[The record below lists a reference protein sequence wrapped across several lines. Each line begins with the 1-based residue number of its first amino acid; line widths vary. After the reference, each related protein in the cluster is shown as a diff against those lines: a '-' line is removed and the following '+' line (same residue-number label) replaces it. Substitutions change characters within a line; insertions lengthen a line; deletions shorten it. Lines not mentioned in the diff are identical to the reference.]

1 MIGGGRRS
9 KYASSYDGKSPEE
22 IRKVKKARKAAL
34 EKARKMNQ
42 SQQKADAEKAKDRA
56 RKKTP
61 RNKENDR
68 FRKKTDEEKE
78 KDRARKKTPFTKIT
92 HHCILKDTLGGIY
105 SIFVGYHTSS
115 IFSVQARNQL

>member
-34 EKARKMNQ
+34 EKARRMNR
-42 SQQKADAEKAKDRA
+42 SQQKADEEKEEDRA

-61 RNKENDR
+61 QNREKGRDR
-68 FRKKTDEEKE
+68 MKTPQNRESDKNRKKAPQN
-78 KDRARKKTPFTKIT
+78 RARHKTRMRNTRAIEAEA
-92 HHCILKDTLGGIY
+92 GGY
-105 SIFVGYHTSS
+105 VLF
-115 IFSVQARNQL
+115 L